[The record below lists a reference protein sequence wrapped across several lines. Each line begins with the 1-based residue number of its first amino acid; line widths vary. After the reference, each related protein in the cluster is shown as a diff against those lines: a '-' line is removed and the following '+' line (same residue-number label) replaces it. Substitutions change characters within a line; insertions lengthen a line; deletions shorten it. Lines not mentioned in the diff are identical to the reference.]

1 MQVHLGTL
9 EKLRHKLGLSTP
21 SQPLPP
27 PLPEL
32 GHLNGRMGLIYFSL
46 LYISCFKA
54 YRLFKTIHQ
63 NPDYGGKQD
72 NPPPPPLG

>member
-32 GHLNGRMGLIYFSL
+32 GHLNGRMGLILLFFTLYFMFQS
-46 LYISCFKA
+46 I
-54 YRLFKTIHQ
+54 
-63 NPDYGGKQD
+63 
-72 NPPPPPLG
+72 